1 MKMKI
6 ENKQSYEAA
15 MARLEELELMVR
27 EDTPED
33 DVYYKE
39 LDALITDIDAY
50 ESIAYPIAKPSL
62 AATLKL
68 RMHEMGLSQAAMS
81 SMLGVSV
88 SSFRRYLSGKQEP
101 SLHVARQMSSSF
113 NIDPAIVLG
122 V

>member
-6 ENKQSYEAA
+6 ENKKSYEAA
-15 MARLEELELMVR
+15 MERLEELELMVR

-39 LDALITDIDAY
+39 LDALITEIDAY
-50 ESIAYPIAKPSL
+50 ESVAFPIAKPSL

-68 RMHEMGLSQAAMS
+68 RMYEMGLSQAAMS